1 MAFKPQLKYNSSLST
16 EDNLKAIINW
26 LNFLLREMTTGR
38 VLQTKEETQALAQHS
53 AEHDEALAIADETAI
68 ELFENQIAQE
78 DKINELYD
86 MIGGVS

>member
-38 VLQTKEETQALAQHS
+38 VPQNKEDTTALARRS
-53 AEHDEALAIADETAI
+53 AEQDEALAIADETAI
-68 ELFENQIAQE
+68 ELFETQMTQE
-78 DKINELYD
+78 DKINNLYN
-86 MIGGVS
+86 MIGGK